1 MHRTYEPSPDVT
13 LRFTFVA
20 LSVLA
25 GALLFALLAMFITH
39 ALYVAANGHPT
50 QPDGALFILL
60 ALACV
65 CAAPIGSSLALLIA
79 LLVLYTLNVRSRR
92 SHQAA

>member
-25 GALLFALLAMFITH
+25 LLFALLAMFITR
-39 ALYVAANGHPT
+39 ALYVTTNGHPT
-50 QPDGALFILL
+50 RPDGALFVLL

-65 CAAPIGSSLALLIA
+65 CAAPIGGSSALLIA